1 MIMAQSKAVATKYK
15 EEKDNEKTKN
25 SIVFDSGHDTGAGRL
40 RGKSRAGSNNCRCS
54 RNRKRSES
62 RWGRGGFLSYDGRRC
77 SHLLV

>member
-54 RNRKRSES
+54 KQQKALRKQMGAGS
-62 RWGRGGFLSYDGRRC
+62 FLI
-77 SHLLV
+77 L

>member
-40 RGKSRAGSNNCRCS
+40 RGKSRAGSNNFTPIWE
-54 RNRKRSES
+54 K
-62 RWGRGGFLSYDGRRC
+62 
-77 SHLLV
+77 HLLQKHG

>member
-40 RGKSRAGSNNCRCS
+40 RGKKQSGKQHLPLQQEQKALRKQMGAGS
-54 RNRKRSES
+54 
-62 RWGRGGFLSYDGRRC
+62 FLI
-77 SHLLV
+77 L